1 VVLVQGMVL
10 GITRDGIAKMNSSVL
25 MMASFEKTAE
35 HLFNGSCAGREDE
48 IEGVSER
55 IIMGIPMKLGTGI
68 LGVRQKYVP
77 LISMSFS
84 GSISISNVRYE
95 SLASGRLVS
104 LVHGLIRCFFFFRL
118 LQEPGFA

>member
-1 VVLVQGMVL
+1 MVL

-48 IEGVSER
+48 IKGVSEC